1 VKTEEESCVRRL
13 REHVVLAAGRM
24 PVDGEIPAKAAS
36 VPRRLA
42 VDNLT
47 EGGLLQATPLRARSA
62 AIGNSATAGY
72 TTILL

>member
-1 VKTEEESCVRRL
+1 MEGSQE
-13 REHVVLAAGRM
+13 
-24 PVDGEIPAKAAS
+24 AAS

-47 EGGLLQATPLRARSA
+47 EGGLLQEIPPRSRSA
-62 AIGNSATAGY
+62 ATGNSATAGY